1 MKLILASKSPRRKQI
16 LEELGVKFEIIPAVG
31 DEVVDNSLSPEEIVE
46 SIALAKAK
54 EIFSKNPDCAVIGAD
69 TIVVLNG
76 EILQKPRDRQDAENM
91 LKSLSG
97 KSHQVF
103 TGYALLTSERCISGA
118 EQSIVVFNELSQSTI
133 DDYVKSGLCMDK
145 AGSYGVQDGYN
156 LVKEVKGSY
165 YNVVGFPKELF
176 SVLLQDFDFEK

>member
-16 LEELGVKFEIIPAVG
+16 LEELGVNFQIVPANG
-31 DEVVDNSLSPEEIVE
+31 DELVDDSLPPEEIVE

-54 EIFSKNPDCAVIGAD
+54 EVFDKNPDCAVIGAD

-76 EILQKPRDRQDAENM
+76 EILQKPHDKAHAENM

-103 TGYALLTSERCISGA
+103 TGYALLTKDICISGA
-118 EQSIVVFNELSQSTI
+118 EQSLVVFNELSQSTI
-133 DDYVKSGLCMDK
+133 DEYVASGLCMDK
-145 AGSYGVQDGYN
+145 AGAYGVQDGYN

-176 SVLLQDFDFEK
+176 SVLLQDFEFEK